1 MGSDVLCFFT
11 HLANRHKYTEARM
24 INYKQSIPE
33 SNTEFNNVAVDYT
46 EPEQNQYQESFCF
59 LTEAEALNF
68 GRICI
73 DRLIKLKSKSV
84 KKAYL

>member
-1 MGSDVLCFFT
+1 
-11 HLANRHKYTEARM
+11 M

-33 SNTEFNNVAVDYT
+33 SNTELNKVAVNYT
-46 EPEQNQYQESFCF
+46 ESENQYQESFCF

-68 GRICI
+68 GRVCI
-73 DRLIKLKSKSV
+73 DRLIKLKSKSA

>member
-1 MGSDVLCFFT
+1 
-11 HLANRHKYTEARM
+11 M
-24 INYKQSIPE
+24 INYKQSIVE
-33 SNTEFNNVAVDYT
+33 LKTELNRVSVDYT
-46 EPEQNQYQESFCF
+46 EPEENQYQESQSFF
-59 LTEAEALNF
+59 LTEAETLNF